1 MRLFIDIYPLLQMY
15 GNNKKKFILLS
26 SARKRFIWIR
36 QQRRQHKNTHTNV
49 ERYHTWNIN
58 THGHADLSVALQT
71 IVEMIFPEILIFWTI
86 EIVDSTC
93 KNVKY
98 LCISFS
104 RQRWRCVLLLI
115 CALQIHAL
123 GAQSNSFQIL
133 LLSISWIKCLFFFLL
148 VIFM

>member
-104 RQRWRCVLLLI
+104 RQRWRRVLLI
-115 CALQIHAL
+115 CMCSPNSCTRGPKQLL
-123 GAQSNSFQIL
+123 SNSLALYL
-133 LLSISWIKCLFFFLL
+133 LN
-148 VIFM
+148 